1 MIKNKIESQD
11 VIDAIKSID
20 IEVEWNN
27 NNLDAD
33 LFELGLDSLDFYN
46 FLIILEEK
54 TGITVS
60 DEEIS
65 ELNTINNIVKFFNK

>member
-20 IEVEWNN
+20 IEVDWNN